1 MIFARERAEV
11 IADKLKKL
19 MVVRK
24 FELDSWQVKEGF
36 FLRPEEADRAAESW
50 EPFDLSLIHI

>member
-36 FLRPEEADRAAESW
+36 FLRAGGGRPGGGK
-50 EPFDLSLIHI
+50 LGTV

>member
-36 FLRPEEADRAAESW
+36 FCGRRRPTGRRKAGNRLTAV
-50 EPFDLSLIHI
+50 

>member
-24 FELDSWQVKEGF
+24 FELDSWQAKKRRLF
-36 FLRPEEADRAAESW
+36 FAAGGSRPGGGK
-50 EPFDLSLIHI
+50 LGTV

>member
-24 FELDSWQVKEGF
+24 FELDSWQVKEGLF
-36 FLRPEEADRAAESW
+36 FAAGGGRPGGGK
-50 EPFDLSLIHI
+50 LGTV